1 MPKFA
6 ANNFYKQMRGIVK
19 IISTAILAI
28 YAATTFAQDQMPRA
42 NDGEAEALSIVG
54 DRSTLQGNTDST
66 LYNLEQRLQFYRS
79 KRKLTDDEKAEY
91 STVCNDLA
99 ILYRKSNRLEIAEQF
114 YETAYHLRKELAEKS
129 DRYRP
134 LWADMLNN
142 YGLYFIDVNDSDLAI
157 YYLNKALEIRL
168 GNSDSTTAQPS
179 DDATIADNYDNL
191 AYAYFTAHLTHDAIA
206 NYEKSRTLRRSL
218 VLNTD
223 TPEQYIGDYISTMQ
237 NLAAIYKKNHQEI
250 DALAA
255 MIELRETL
263 TQIHTASP
271 NEYLDEI
278 ASARHNTALLYGML
292 NQKAQAADAMNLAIK
307 DYNVL
312 ALQDRDKYLPEVAAA
327 LNQAANYY
335 ADLCDYDNAE
345 KYYKKALEI
354 NTKLYAD
361 HLIDPSEIAG
371 NLNNLGR
378 LYYDQSKMEDAKDCY
393 IKAKEIF
400 EDDDPTDIKAVLNKA
415 MTNINI
421 VMYYIYEKNS
431 GIENPEYLNCP
442 KYLKETIESLRAFLY
457 NPSASYYHDY
467 AQKLLHTIN

>member
-1 MPKFA
+1 
-6 ANNFYKQMRGIVK
+6 MRGFVK

-28 YAATTFAQDQMPRA
+28 YAAATFAQDQMPRA

-54 DRSTLQGNTDST
+54 DRNPLQGNTDST
-66 LYNLEQRLQFYRS
+66 LHNLEQRLQYYRS
-79 KRKLTDDEKAEY
+79 KRKLTDEEKVDY
-91 STVCNDLA
+91 STLCNDLA
-99 ILYRKSNRLEIAEQF
+99 ILYRKSKRLEIAEQF
-114 YETAYHLRKELAEKS
+114 YETAYHLRKELVEKS
-129 DRYRP
+129 ESYRP

-157 YYLNKALEIRL
+157 YYLSKALEIRL
-168 GNSDSTTAQPS
+168 GDSDTTGSQPS
-179 DDATIADNYDNL
+179 CDRAVADNYDNL
-191 AYAYFTAHLTHDAIA
+191 AYAYYIAHMPHDAIA
-206 NYEKSRTLRRSL
+206 SYEKSRTIRRRL
-218 VLNTD
+218 VLDTE
-223 TPEQYIGDYISTMQ
+223 TPEGGIGDYIATMQ
-237 NLAAIYKKNHQEI
+237 NLAAIYKQNHQEI

-278 ASARHNTALLYGML
+278 ASAKHNTALLYGML

-312 ALQDRDKYLPEVAAA
+312 ALQDRDRYLPEVAAA

-361 HLIDPSEIAG
+361 HLIDPAEIAG

-378 LYYDQSKMEDAKDCY
+378 LYYDQSKMNEARDCY
-393 IKAKEIF
+393 IKAKGIF
-400 EDDDPTDIKAVLNKA
+400 ETDDPTDIKAVLNKA

-431 GIENPEYLNCP
+431 GIENPEYLLCP
-442 KYLKETIESLRAFLY
+442 KYLKDTIESLRPFLY
-457 NPSASYYHDY
+457 NQSANYYHDY